1 MSASPASSAPWPIW
15 PPVRR
20 PDDGM
25 DTVDPPPVH
34 RRWTQGDITALRQAL
49 GAGDSIGRIAEKLG
63 RDTDAVMLMMKRL
76 HLRL

>member
-1 MSASPASSAPWPIW
+1 
-15 PPVRR
+15 
-20 PDDGM
+20 M
-25 DTVDPPPVH
+25 DTADLPPVH

-49 GAGDSIGRIAEKLG
+49 GAGDTIDRIAEKLG